1 MTTEPKPYTKP
12 QSGHFCR
19 KAADL
24 SPEKVALLSG
34 VTILIFLQVLM
45 IAQEVT

>member
-1 MTTEPKPYTKP
+1 MTTEPKPYSPK
-12 QSGHFCR
+12 SGHFCC

-24 SPEKVALLSG
+24 SLGIHALQGG
-34 VTILIFLQVLM
+34 VTILIFLQVLP